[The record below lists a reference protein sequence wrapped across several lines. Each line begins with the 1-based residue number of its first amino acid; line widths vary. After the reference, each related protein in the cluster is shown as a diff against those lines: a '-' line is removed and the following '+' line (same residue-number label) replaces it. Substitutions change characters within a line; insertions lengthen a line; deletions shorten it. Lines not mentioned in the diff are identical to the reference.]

1 MWIPFNR
8 PQLAGREH
16 LYIDEALATGKLSGN
31 GRFGMRCTAWLERK
45 LGARKAL
52 MTPSCTAAL
61 EMTML
66 LVDLEPGDEVI
77 VPSFG
82 FVSVATSVALRRAVP
97 VFADVSPDTLNIDPD
112 AVAAAITPRTRAIV
126 LIHYGGVACD
136 LNRIGELAARHRLT
150 VIEDAAHALPAA
162 LDGRPLGSIGR
173 LAAFSFHE
181 TKNVHCGEGGALVV
195 NDDRLIAPAEIVQ
208 EKGTDRARFF
218 RGEVD
223 RYTWR
228 GLGSSYLMS
237 EVAAAFLWAQLE
249 AIESITARRQD
260 IWHRYHEALEPLEA
274 QGLARR
280 PVVPAGATHSAHLY
294 YLLLPRADLRDP
306 FIAAMREE
314 GVHVVFHY
322 VPLHSSPAGRR
333 LGRAAGNLRVTEDVS
348 ARLVRLP
355 LWAGLADEEVE
366 LVIQAVARSIE
377 RTSTGAATSQR

>member
-8 PQLAGREH
+8 PHLAGREH
-16 LYIDEALATGKLSGN
+16 LYIDQALATGKLSGN
-31 GRFGMRCTAWLERK
+31 GEFGMRCSAWLERR
-45 LGARKAL
+45 LGAPKAL

-61 EMTML
+61 DMSML

-82 FVSVATSVALRRAVP
+82 FVSVATAVALRGAVP
-97 VFADVSPDTLNIDPD
+97 IFADISPDTLNIDPD

-126 LIHYGGVACD
+126 VIHYGGVACELD
-136 LNRIGELAARHRLT
+136 RIAELATRHRLA
-150 VIEDAAHALPAA
+150 VVEDAAHALPAA
-162 LDGRPLGSIGR
+162 LDGRPLGSIGH
-173 LAAFSFHE
+173 LAALSFHE
-181 TKNVHCGEGGALVV
+181 TKNVQCGEGGALVV
-195 NDDRLIAPAEIVQ
+195 NDERLVAKAEIVQ

-249 AIESITARRQD
+249 AIESITARRQQ
-260 IWHRYHEALEPLEA
+260 IWHRYQEALEPLEA
-274 QGLARR
+274 RGLARR

-294 YLLLPRADLRDP
+294 YLLLARAELRDP
-306 FIAAMREE
+306 FIAAMRDE
-314 GVHVVFHY
+314 GVHAVFHY

-333 LGRAAGNLRVTEDVS
+333 LGRVVGELPVTEDAS

-355 LWAGLADEEVE
+355 LWAGLADEQVE
-366 LVIQAVARSIE
+366 LVTQAVERSIE
-377 RTSTGAATSQR
+377 RVSAGVAASRC